1 MRGDF
6 NQQDEILART
16 ESEQIE
22 QGNVYGFN
30 ALRIVRYLNLIA
42 GTALSICCGFRIFGL
57 WSFVSNPL
65 NAIGLMIF
73 NAYML

>member
-6 NQQDEILART
+6 NQEDEILART

-22 QGNVYGFN
+22 QANVLGFN
-30 ALRIVRYLNLIA
+30 ALKIVRYLNLIA
-42 GTALSICCGFRIFGL
+42 GTTLSICCGFRIFSL
-57 WSFVSNPL
+57 WAIISNPL